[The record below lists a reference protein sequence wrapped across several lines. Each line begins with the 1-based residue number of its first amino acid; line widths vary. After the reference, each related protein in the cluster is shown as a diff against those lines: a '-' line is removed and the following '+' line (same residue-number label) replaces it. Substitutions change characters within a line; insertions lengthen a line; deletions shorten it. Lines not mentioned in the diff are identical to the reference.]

1 MCDNLCCFIL
11 FHDKQ
16 TCKKCYITWKNLF
29 YRFRAE
35 TRSTP
40 SISGE
45 IVDADSPESSFYESE
60 DEEQEDVTQV
70 CS

>member
-1 MCDNLCCFIL
+1 M
-11 FHDKQ
+11 
-16 TCKKCYITWKNLF
+16 F